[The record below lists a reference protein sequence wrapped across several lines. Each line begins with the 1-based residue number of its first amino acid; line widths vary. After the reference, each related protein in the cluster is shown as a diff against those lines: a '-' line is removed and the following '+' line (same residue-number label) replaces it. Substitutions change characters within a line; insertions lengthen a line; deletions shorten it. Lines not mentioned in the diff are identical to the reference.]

1 MGIEWKKGQADCQL
15 PNSASSNKANKNI
28 FNISMMWLGN
38 VLYLHPCLTTG
49 KSRGLILSINK
60 CKTFLP
66 DEGEPSQAL
75 HTSASPGCRV
85 SSQVVSLCISGFKR
99 GVSPQ
104 QKSKAHC
111 CPLNSWDRN
120 EKKTESFQFQHVTL
134 WPGCFGCSFR

>member
-15 PNSASSNKANKNI
+15 PNSAASNKPNKNI

-49 KSRGLILSINK
+49 KSRGVLQHSCL
-60 CKTFLP
+60 TR
-66 DEGEPSQAL
+66 
-75 HTSASPGCRV
+75 ASPARYYILQHLLGAGCT
-85 SSQVVSLCISGFKR
+85 SSQVVSLCISVFKR